1 MAACKEQLAA
11 SRLSLNGI
19 RALQAVAQQEHYPL
33 GRALQRWLSCRLVER
48 LKMCPPSELNKAR
61 GSASQAESRTKVTL
75 TIDMVTD
82 KGALDELVQM
92 QSLAYDVPATSSR
105 GKALR
110 TVQFHSPDLLLQAL
124 GMAAPLRNWCL
135 SRRFARKDGSTPA
148 RVLLE
153 WLCDDQ
159 GSTWY
164 VLRRH
169 PTGELV
175 DVAVREDEVFDPLC
189 HAYAHPL
196 VRKTIPVASLLRLM
210 PACPAS
216 LRWCPAGVTGILA
229 FDERHTCGKLTLTLP
244 CCVVEL
250 ATNEVLGLVEAAV
263 DGPVEG
269 APDSG
274 VSGVVR
280 GGQ

>member
-1 MAACKEQLAA
+1 
-11 SRLSLNGI
+11 
-19 RALQAVAQQEHYPL
+19 
-33 GRALQRWLSCRLVER
+33 
-48 LKMCPPSELNKAR
+48 
-61 GSASQAESRTKVTL
+61 
-75 TIDMVTD
+75 
-82 KGALDELVQM
+82 M
-92 QSLAYDVPATSSR
+92 QSLAYGVPATPSR
-105 GKALR
+105 GKALP

-135 SRRFARKDGSTPA
+135 SRRFSRKHGSTPA

-175 DVAVREDEVFDPLC
+175 DVAVREDEVFDLLC

-196 VRKTIPVASLLRLM
+196 VRKTITAASLLRLM

-216 LRWCPAGVTGILA
+216 LRWCPAGVTGIFA
-229 FDERHTCGKLTLTLP
+229 SDERHTCGKLTLTLP
-244 CCVVEL
+244 CCVMSLQPMESL
-250 ATNEVLGLVEAAV
+250 
-263 DGPVEG
+263 D
-269 APDSG
+269 
-274 VSGVVR
+274 
-280 GGQ
+280 